1 MTLSQLEYFQTIAKL
16 QHYRQAAEVLMI
28 SQPSLSRSMAALEEE
43 LGLVLFE
50 KSGRNVILTKPG
62 HILLEHADRILSEI
76 HTAKYRMRQLANGDG
91 HIDIAYVFPLASYY
105 IPRTVRAFLDEK
117 PNRNITFTFNQSHTA
132 EMVAGLKAGKHD
144 IIFCSHVK
152 NEPDITFV
160 PVLQQDMVVISPKSH
175 PLSESGTVSYRE
187 LTQYP
192 VIGYDRFS
200 VLGGFTNQFYE
211 QYNLNVNIICE
222 CPDENTIAALVAEQF
237 GIALVANVDAL
248 KNALIEILP
257 LEDIELKHTVY
268 MGYLKERY
276 RTPAVKR
283 FIHFINER
291 QN

>member
-1 MTLSQLEYFQTIAKL
+1 MTLNQLEYFQTIAKL

-62 HILLEHADRILSEI
+62 QILLEHADRILSEI
-76 HTAKYRMRQLANGDG
+76 HTAKYRMRQLADGDG
-91 HIDIAYVFPLASYY
+91 HIDIAYVFPLAGYY
-105 IPRTVRAFLDEK
+105 IPHTVRAFLDVK
-117 PNRNITFTFNQSHTA
+117 PNRNVTFTFNQSHTA
-132 EMVAGLKAGKHD
+132 EMVAGLKAYKHD

-152 NEPDITFV
+152 NEPDIAFV
-160 PVLQQDMVVISPKSH
+160 PVLHQDMVIISPKGH
-175 PLSESGTVSYRE
+175 PLSESETVSYRE

-200 VLGGFTNQFYE
+200 VLGGFTNQFFK
-211 QYNLNVNIICE
+211 QHSLNVNIICE
-222 CPDENTIAALVAEQF
+222 CPDENAIAALVAEQF

-248 KNALIEILP
+248 KNAPIEILP
-257 LEDIELKHTVY
+257 LDDIELKHTVY
-268 MGYLKERY
+268 MGYLKGRY
-276 RTPAVKR
+276 RIPAVKR
-283 FIHFINER
+283 FIHFIKQ